1 MVSHAAKHARSRTS
15 LTTTLAGKV
24 CTCVR
29 KYGAAHKPVHM
40 AVTGFIF
47 GLEIIAIFATHEIMV
62 HLGLST
68 AITTWE
74 MIVISIA
81 ESE

>member
-1 MVSHAAKHARSRTS
+1 MVSHAAKHAMPGKS
-15 LTTTLAGKV
+15 LRIKDMI
-24 CTCVR
+24 CKCVR
-29 KYGAAHKPVHM
+29 KYAAAHKPVHY
-40 AVTGFIF
+40 AVAGFIF
-47 GLEIIAIFATHEIMV
+47 GCEIVAVFATHEILV

-74 MIVISIA
+74 MIVITIA